1 MNSRETLVPYCQAV
15 RILVNEQQSV
25 FLSGTGNMPAQDSGI
40 YCNYISVEPISP
52 CKGAMGTSS
61 PSKGFYQVIPSGTEH
76 YRDGNPYSSK
86 AHDPSANGVVV
97 SGMVGATYSSPADLV
112 RPNGP
117 GAGVLGG
124 NSTICTLSLQRS
136 HMVSSIAI
144 KNNFDTSAMFL
155 VNYGVVQH
163 SNPRA
168 DQDTPIGS

>member
-40 YCNYISVEPISP
+40 YCNYISVEPITPVAGSI
-52 CKGAMGTSS
+52 GTAT
-61 PSKGFYQVIPSGTEH
+61 PTKGFYQVIPSGVQHHT
-76 YRDGNPYSSK
+76 GNPYTNK
-86 AHDPSANGVVV
+86 GFDPSGNANVV
-97 SGMVGATYSSPADLV
+97 SGIVGAGYAPSFIV

-124 NSTICTLSLQRS
+124 NSTICTLSLQSS